1 MKQLQVEKRLD
12 FKRDIVMLLAN
23 IVEVDKLAFEGLNL
37 TNLYKFLSDNLVTH
51 DSEKEK
57 VEMMKLELEK
67 MNEQAALRRNNE
79 LFGEDSSNLMTDVGP
94 TEISPVEVSNADV
107 DMKDVSDQK
116 QQKDDDEDSEEQDI
130 EDTDMPWPLSLLA
143 YLMQFEELRQL
154 AIKDTKLLNKML
166 SLHRD
171 KQQRVESQ
179 FLVVFFWT
187 NLVNIPGWD
196 TAEVFD
202 CIEEFAMQ
210 AMWNMRWS
218 FMFSYVEP
226 YMHLFN
232 KDNPAPLVILAS
244 WFLAHMSTTEP
255 GRKGIQ
261 KLDPAAIKW
270 MDSYQHSRVEFNMTQ
285 FHKNMQKR
293 SRK

>member
-1 MKQLQVEKRLD
+1 
-12 FKRDIVMLLAN
+12 
-23 IVEVDKLAFEGLNL
+23 L

-143 YLMQFEELRQL
+143 YLMQF
-154 AIKDTKLLNKML
+154 
-166 SLHRD
+166 
-171 KQQRVESQ
+171 
-179 FLVVFFWT
+179 
-187 NLVNIPGWD
+187 
-196 TAEVFD
+196 
-202 CIEEFAMQ
+202 
-210 AMWNMRWS
+210 
-218 FMFSYVEP
+218 
-226 YMHLFN
+226 
-232 KDNPAPLVILAS
+232 
-244 WFLAHMSTTEP
+244 
-255 GRKGIQ
+255 GRCQ
-261 KLDPAAIKW
+261 K
-270 MDSYQHSRVEFNMTQ
+270 
-285 FHKNMQKR
+285 
-293 SRK
+293 